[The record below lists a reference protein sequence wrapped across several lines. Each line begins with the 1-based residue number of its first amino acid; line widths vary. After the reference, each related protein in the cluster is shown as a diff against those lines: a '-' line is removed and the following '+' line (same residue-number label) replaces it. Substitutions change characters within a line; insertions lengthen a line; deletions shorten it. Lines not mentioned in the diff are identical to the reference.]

1 MSFHDLDL
9 SERQLIARRGTAF
22 FAQRLA
28 ELSDDDLEADSL
40 LDGWTRK
47 HLVAHVGYNAAALC
61 RLMDWA
67 ATGVETPMY
76 PSAEHRDREIK
87 EGATLSARRLAKSVR
102 PHGRSARREVAAPAR
117 VALGCAGAHR
127 TGPHRARFGDGVDA
141 DPRGLDPR
149 RRPRQRRAVQ

>member
-1 MSFHDLDL
+1 MGFHDLEL
-9 SERQLIARRGTAF
+9 SERRLIARRGTAF

-28 ELSDDDLEADSL
+28 ELTDDDLEVASL

-87 EGATLSARRLAKSVR
+87 EGATLSRRGLAKPVR
-102 PHGRSARREVAAPAR
+102 PHRRPARREVAEPAR
-117 VALGCAGAHR
+117 VALGRAGAHR
-127 TGPHRARFGDGVDA
+127 AGPHRAGVGDGVDA
-141 DPRGLDPR
+141 DPRGVDPR